1 MKKTLA
7 MILALAMLFGVLS
20 GCGTAPAETE
30 AEPKDAEAP
39 VEGIDTEE
47 GSLIGTVE
55 ESDFVRVTEEGTLTI
70 GTPRSA
76 DRMEP
81 GNSSAA
87 TACAFVYE
95 TLFTRNSDNEIVGL
109 LAEEWEWTDDTT
121 LRIKLHDGIT
131 FSNGEPCTSSDV
143 LFSLQ
148 RLITSGSRMSAK
160 VSMIDFDNCE
170 IIDDTNFTIK
180 YTQVYGPALT
190 VLSSPFTACVCQS
203 YVESMSD
210 EDWWD
215 KPVGTGPYVMT
226 ENISGDHASFVANEN
241 YWGGIAG
248 QPCVDSITL
257 RFYTDT
263 TTMLIDYENG
273 VLDIAFEISSSDA
286 ARVLNGEVADT
297 NYCIASAWDAMSL
310 AFPTYVEALQDV
322 RVRQAIAYAIDAEA
336 VGQVAYG
343 VLADTDVGAALPPVT
358 PFAAEGIVPYGYD
371 VEKARELLAETDYAD
386 GFELT
391 MAIVNSDSNQ
401 KAAEAIQSYLAEIGI
416 TVNIE
421 AYDRSAAIGV
431 IAGGGTDLA
440 IHSWGEAYDP
450 DNAFANLMST
460 GTNMTIAQT
469 DEQLN
474 EWVLTGQTSVDD
486 EVRAEAYANVQQW
499 LNDNCVVIPLCYVN
513 NCAVYRPYVT
523 ELYAPTMAS
532 PDLRF
537 FNVE

>member
-1 MKKTLA
+1 MKKTLVL
-7 MILALAMLFGVLS
+7 ILAMVMLTSVLS
-20 GCGTAPAETE
+20 GCGAAPEEPEVITSAE
-30 AEPKDAEAP
+30 EPI
-39 VEGIDTEE
+39 VE
-47 GSLIGTVE
+47 TVE
-55 ESDFVRVTEEGTLTI
+55 DSGYVRLTEEGTLTI

-95 TLFTRNSDNEIVGL
+95 TLFTRNSDNEIIGL

-143 LFSLQ
+143 LFSLE

-160 VSMIDFDNCE
+160 VNMIDFENCE

-180 YTQVYGPALT
+180 YSYVYGPALT
-190 VLSSPFTACVCQS
+190 VLSSPYTAVVCQA

-241 YWGGIAG
+241 YWGGIEG

-263 TTMLIDYENG
+263 TTMFIDYENG
-273 VLDIAFEISSSDA
+273 VLDIAFEVSASDA
-286 ARVLNGEVADT
+286 KRVLNGEVADT
-297 NYCIASAWDAMSL
+297 NYRIASAWDALSV
-310 AFPTYVEALQDV
+310 AFPTYVEALQDI
-322 RVRQAIAYAIDAEA
+322 RVRQAIAHAIDAAA
-336 VGQVAYG
+336 VGEVAYG
-343 VLADTDVGAALPPVT
+343 VLADVNIGSALPPVT
-358 PFAAEGIVPYGYD
+358 PFQAEDIVPYEYD
-371 VEKARELLAETDYAD
+371 VEKAKALLAETDYAD
-386 GFELT
+386 GFEMT
-391 MAIVNSDSNQ
+391 MAIVNSDANQ

-416 TVNIE
+416 TLNIE

-431 IAGGGTDLA
+431 IASGGTDLA

-460 GTNMTIAQT
+460 GTNKTIAQT
-469 DEQLN
+469 DEELN
-474 EWVLTGQTSVDD
+474 KWLLTGQTSVDD
-486 EVRAEAYANVQQW
+486 EVRAEVYGNVQQW
-499 LNDNCVVIPLCYVN
+499 LNDNCIVIPMCYVN

-523 ELYAPTMAS
+523 SLYAPTMAS

-537 FNVE
+537 FTVE

>member
-1 MKKTLA
+1 MKKFFAL
-7 MILALAMLFGVLS
+7 ILVLALCSGVLA
-20 GCGTAPAETE
+20 GCGSQETANEAAVSEAPAPE
-30 AEPKDAEAP
+30 AAIGGEEA
-39 VEGIDTEE
+39 VVV
-47 GSLIGTVE
+47 TVE
-55 ESDFVRVTEEGTLTI
+55 ESGYVRMTEEGTLTI

-121 LRIKLHDGIT
+121 LRIKLHDGIV
-131 FSNGEPCTSSDV
+131 FSNGEPCTAQDV
-143 LFSLQ
+143 LFSLE

-160 VSMIDFDNCE
+160 VSMIDFENCE
-170 IIDDTNFTIK
+170 IVDDTNFTIK
-180 YTQVYGPALT
+180 YSSVYGPALT
-190 VLSSPFTACVCQS
+190 VLSSPYTAIVCQS

-226 ENISGDHASFVANEN
+226 ENISGDHAGFVANEN
-241 YWGGIAG
+241 YWGGIEG

-257 RFYTDT
+257 RFYSDT
-263 TTMLIDYENG
+263 TTMFIDYENG
-273 VLDIAFEISSSDA
+273 VLDIAFEVSASDT

-297 NYCIASAWDAMSL
+297 NYRIASAWDTMCI
-310 AFPTYVEALQDV
+310 AFPVYVEAFEDI
-322 RVRQAIAYAIDAEA
+322 RVRQAVAHAIDAA
-336 VGQVAYG
+336 SVGEVAYG
-343 VLADTDVGAALPPVT
+343 VLADADISSALPPVT
-358 PFAAEGIVPYGYD
+358 PFWAEGIATYEYD
-371 VEKARELLAETDYAD
+371 VEKAKALLAETDYAD

-401 KAAEAIQSYLAEIGI
+401 KAAEAIQSYLAAIGI

-474 EWVLTGQTSVDD
+474 EWLLTGQTSVDD
-486 EVRAEAYANVQQW
+486 EVRGDVYGNVQQW
-499 LNDNCVVIPLCYVN
+499 LSDNCVVIPMCYVN

-523 ELYAPTMAS
+523 DLYAPTMAS
-532 PDLRF
+532 PDLRYF
-537 FNVE
+537 TVK